1 VAGNRVAVMGG
12 LNAGDRVIV
21 TGASIVA
28 EGERVEVAPPEE
40 R

>member
-1 VAGNRVAVMGG
+1 MAGNRVAVLRG
-12 LNAGDRVIV
+12 LTAGDRVIV

-28 EGERVEVAPPEE
+28 EGERVEIVPTEE